1 MQIQKGKSTRRELS
15 TFTVTCE
22 NMKLVLGLFKV
33 KHNGSQNCCFIS
45 YLHYTVSY
53 IVCSTRF
60 EVFQYSKRKNI
71 RKIKEQIKKPIKFGQ
86 ILSQSIVLRK
96 GALPLNT
103 PAVEGQG
110 NLHCPPQTSHMHL
123 ACFACIR
130 LAMLA
135 LTNPQIIFLYYP
147 W

>member
-45 YLHYTVSY
+45 YLHYIVSY

-110 NLHCPPQTSHMHL
+110 GGGGGRGTDTARPRLPICTQL
-123 ACFACIR
+123 AS
-130 LAMLA
+130 LA
-135 LTNPQIIFLYYP
+135 LDSLCLP
-147 W
+147 

>member
-45 YLHYTVSY
+45 YLHYIVSY

-110 NLHCPPQTSHMHL
+110 GGGGRGTYTARPRRPKCTQL
-123 ACFACIR
+123 AS
-130 LAMLA
+130 LA
-135 LTNPQIIFLYYP
+135 LDSLCLP
-147 W
+147 